1 MHAKDKRNRY
11 RCYEKRASQSVLRPA
26 STPSLPSGIVG
37 RDRLAWH
44 LAGDLLVLRRG
55 RSTDALAAVETDPKW
70 AGMFRVRCGGELSDM
85 VNLTRAK
92 DAAVVLALRSLNSKV
107 QEKPP
112 EASGVRERRSKHGG
126 QRHGATRTPAL
137 CNKPPCGK
145 RP

>member
-1 MHAKDKRNRY
+1 MHAKDKRGR
-11 RCYEKRASQSVLRPA
+11 RCYEKGASKLFLRTA
-26 STPSLPSGIVG
+26 STPFVPSGIVG

-44 LAGDLLVLRRG
+44 RAGDILSLRRG
-55 RSTDALAAVETDPKW
+55 RSAAILAAVETDPKW

-112 EASGVRERRSKHGG
+112 GASGVRDRRSKHGG
-126 QRHGATRTPAL
+126 QRHGATRTSAL
-137 CNKPPCGK
+137 CNKPPCSN